1 MTIPKRWSF
10 SKSTLVRLIPA
21 QIGLRTTVTS
31 SLSCG
36 VPGISSWRISSFS
49 KTPKNLLT
57 RETVLVNLSLSVR
70 EKTKGENTMKSIILA
85 VALVLFASSAYS
97 ITYVMET
104 SNALEKEGITVQK
117 VEWNFEHDR
126 AVKVFSKKDGE
137 IVLYKGYKPFFTS
150 NGTFMVYGIIESD
163 ASSETYMLMRFDAKE
178 YYWK

>member
-1 MTIPKRWSF
+1 
-10 SKSTLVRLIPA
+10 
-21 QIGLRTTVTS
+21 
-31 SLSCG
+31 
-36 VPGISSWRISSFS
+36 
-49 KTPKNLLT
+49 
-57 RETVLVNLSLSVR
+57 
-70 EKTKGENTMKSIILA
+70 MKSIILA

-97 ITYVMET
+97 TTYVMET

-150 NGTFMVYGIIESD
+150 NGTFMIYGIIESD